1 MKPEEQAEKTYAD
14 ILLLPYPKSKRPTYL
29 SLRERAAQF
38 APFAA
43 LAGYEEMV
51 QEEAR
56 LTEPEKELSE
66 WELQLLDGTL
76 HQMEEQMK
84 EGRKPQV
91 RVDYFVRDL
100 RKPGGSRE
108 TAEGMVKEMDPVF
121 RRLILFEKGGT
132 DLLVLPFSDILNME
146 ILSEG

>member
-14 ILLLPYPKSKRPTYL
+14 ILLLPYPKPKRPTYL

-84 EGRKPQV
+84 AALGTKVHVNRKNSKAGRIEIEYYSV
-91 RVDYFVRDL
+91 EELERIYDL
-100 RKPGGSRE
+100 IRSC
-108 TAEGMVKEMDPVF
+108 
-121 RRLILFEKGGT
+121 
-132 DLLVLPFSDILNME
+132 S
-146 ILSEG
+146 